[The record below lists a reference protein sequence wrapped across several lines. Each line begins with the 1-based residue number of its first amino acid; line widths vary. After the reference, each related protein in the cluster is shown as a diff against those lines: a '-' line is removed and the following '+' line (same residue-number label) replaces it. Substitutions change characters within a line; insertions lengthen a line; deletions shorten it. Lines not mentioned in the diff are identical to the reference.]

1 MITSV
6 DTPLRQSYP
15 IDFGLYDDDEQE
27 ILSITDDPAG
37 QSFHPEIKNASAQ
50 VITLAAP
57 ESATPGSSNY
67 HFALR
72 FRPDTLSPVFQSCLS
87 SAVST
92 LAGAPPPTTLTGACQ
107 AFPADTAAI
116 LQEALQKQRCS

>member
-6 DTPLRQSYP
+6 DTPFRQSYP
-15 IDFGLYDDDEQE
+15 IDFGLYNDDEQE

-37 QSFHPEIKNASAQ
+37 QSFHLEIKNASAQ

-57 ESATPGSSNY
+57 PSATPGSSNY

-72 FRPDTLSPVFQSCLS
+72 FRPDTLSPVFQSYLS

-92 LAGAPPPTTLTGACQ
+92 LAGGTPSTTLTVAFQ
-107 AFPADTAAI
+107 AFAADTTAI
-116 LQEALQKQRCS
+116 LQGALQKQ